1 MTAIYNTAVKI
12 WLVGVPAA
20 AVEGRKLGLD
30 SVLSKLFSRSV
41 AFMHDLAMIPAAW
54 LLAYWLRFNL
64 GPIPDVS
71 WHAALGSLLLVVP
84 IQATVFWLFGLYR
97 GVWRFASLPDLVR
110 ISKAAVIGILVSLG
124 PIYLLN
130 QFQGVPRSAPLLYV
144 ILLIFLLSAPR
155 FAYRW
160 VKDYWFNLRRGQR
173 VLIVGAGR
181 AGEML
186 ARDLLRD
193 RTRAYYPV
201 AFIDDAREKQG
212 KEIHGIRVYGPCQKM
227 KQIANR
233 LSVDVIVLAVPS
245 ATAEEMKRLVELAEA
260 CHIPFQTLP
269 QLDDLAKGQVG
280 ASQLREVF
288 IEDLLGRDPVLLDWP
303 RIRAGLTG
311 KVILVTGAGGSIGS
325 ELCRQIADLEP
336 AALILFEN
344 SEFNSYSIELSLGEQ
359 YPHLSL
365 HAHLGDVTDPVA
377 TERVYRRYRPQVVF
391 HAAAYK
397 HVPIL
402 EGQIREAIRNN
413 VLGTQ
418 VQASAAHEFGCSE
431 FVLISTDKAVNPAN
445 VMGASKRVAEIY
457 CQNLD
462 ARSKTCFITV
472 RFGNVL
478 GSAGSVVP
486 LFRRQ
491 IKAGGPVTVTHPRME
506 RYFMTVRE
514 ACQLIM
520 QASVMGQGGEIFV
533 LDMGKPIRITTLAEQ
548 MIRLS
553 GKEPGKDIRIE
564 YTGLRPGEK
573 LYEELFHEREE
584 LMPTGHDQ
592 ILLARYREMSWEML
606 NRKLKDMEQACASYD
621 TDRLGELLNW
631 FVPERQ
637 QPRGDEEK
645 VKGAVVH
652 LAKSE

>member
-1 MTAIYNTAVKI
+1 M
-12 WLVGVPAA
+12 
-20 AVEGRKLGLD
+20 
-30 SVLSKLFSRSV
+30 
-41 AFMHDLAMIPAAW
+41 AFVHDLAMIPAAW

-71 WHAALGSLLLVVP
+71 WHAALTSLMLVIP
-84 IQATVFWLFGLYR
+84 IQAAVFWLFGLYR

-110 ISKAAVIGILVSLG
+110 ISKAAVIGTLLSMG
-124 PIYLLN
+124 AIYFLN
-130 QFQGVPRSAPLLYV
+130 YFQGVPRSAPVLYL

-160 VKDYWFNLRRGQR
+160 IKDYWFNLRRGQR

-193 RTRAYYPV
+193 RARAYYPV
-201 AFIDDAREKQG
+201 AFIDDAREKRG
-212 KEIHGIRVYGPCQKM
+212 KEIHGIRVYGRCGKM
-227 KQIANR
+227 KQIANG
-233 LSVDVIVLAVPS
+233 LSIDVIVLAVPS
-245 ATAEEMKRLVELAEA
+245 ASAEEMQRLVGLAEK

-269 QLDDLAKGQVG
+269 QLDDLAAGQVG

-288 IEDLLGRDPVLLDWP
+288 IEDLLGREPVSLDWP
-303 RIRAGLTG
+303 RIRSGLTG
-311 KVILVTGAGGSIGS
+311 KVILVTGAGGSIGT
-325 ELCRQIADLEP
+325 ELCHQIADLEP
-336 AALILFEN
+336 AALILYEN
-344 SEFNSYSIELSLGEQ
+344 SEFNIYSSELSLREQ

-365 HAHLGDVTDPVA
+365 HSHLGDVTDPVA
-377 TERVYRRYRPQVVF
+377 TERVFERYRPQVVF

-402 EGQIREAIRNN
+402 ENQVREAIRNN

-418 VQASAAHEFGCSE
+418 IQASAAHQFGCSE

-457 CQNLD
+457 CQNLN
-462 ARSKTCFITV
+462 AHSTTCFITV

-491 IKAGGPVTVTHPRME
+491 IKSGGPVTVTHPKME

-520 QASVMGQGGEIFV
+520 QASVLGKGGEIFV
-533 LDMGKPIRITTLAEQ
+533 LDMGEPIRITTLAEQ

-553 GKEPGKDIRIE
+553 GKIPGEEIRIE

-573 LYEELFHEREE
+573 LYEELFHEQEE
-584 LMPTGHDQ
+584 LMPTSHDQ
-592 ILLARYREMSWEML
+592 ILLARHREMSGDML
-606 NRKLKDMEQACASYD
+606 NRKLKDMRSACDQYD
-621 TDRLGELLNW
+621 TERLSELLNW
-631 FVPERQ
+631 FVPERIK
-637 QPRGDEEK
+637 PRIEEEK
-645 VKGAVVH
+645 VKGAVVR
-652 LAKSE
+652 LVKSE